1 MKDANDYKTLV
12 LSLFCV
18 MLFSFHGFSISQPQ
32 FSMLEDESL
41 VSRQGGIQPVRVE
54 LSADLVSITA
64 DEVIM
69 FTAQLYDNLNNQ
81 VSGEVVWSCSN
92 GSITDDGIF
101 YPWSAG
107 TVLIQ
112 ASHNGLVG
120 SMNITV
126 TSGVGQ
132 SLEVTSLTADVLLPV
147 TLTAD
152 LLDARGNAQTASNV
166 VWTID
171 GMYIGTGEPLWTPMD
186 IGEYSIRA
194 RLYQMEHDDV
204 LVVSAGAPHE
214 FVFDEG
220 MQVRSGSALQM
231 TPSLVDINGFEMNIT
246 TAGNRV
252 WEVENGSIIPSGWF
266 TATHPGLWAVNVSAG
281 NVTGSGTIRVVPADA
296 TISQVTVLSN
306 SEQFTAGVAYEIAA
320 MRTDSLGYSGTITP
334 PLANFTVSSGALS
347 NIDGSVYWTPG
358 AVGTHELR
366 VDDDGVLST
375 LSVDVVHG
383 SAIDA
388 ELILVSS
395 SFAAGGQSTVA
406 FIATD
411 VVGNKWMVN
420 VTITL
425 VY

>member
-166 VWTID
+166 V
-171 GMYIGTGEPLWTPMD
+171 
-186 IGEYSIRA
+186 
-194 RLYQMEHDDV
+194 
-204 LVVSAGAPHE
+204 
-214 FVFDEG
+214 
-220 MQVRSGSALQM
+220 
-231 TPSLVDINGFEMNIT
+231 
-246 TAGNRV
+246 
-252 WEVENGSIIPSGWF
+252 
-266 TATHPGLWAVNVSAG
+266 
-281 NVTGSGTIRVVPADA
+281 
-296 TISQVTVLSN
+296 
-306 SEQFTAGVAYEIAA
+306 
-320 MRTDSLGYSGTITP
+320 
-334 PLANFTVSSGALS
+334 
-347 NIDGSVYWTPG
+347 
-358 AVGTHELR
+358 
-366 VDDDGVLST
+366 
-375 LSVDVVHG
+375 
-383 SAIDA
+383 
-388 ELILVSS
+388 
-395 SFAAGGQSTVA
+395 
-406 FIATD
+406 
-411 VVGNKWMVN
+411 
-420 VTITL
+420 
-425 VY
+425 